1 MTSPPVNSPAATPP
15 GRAAAAVPV
24 LAVPVLAVP
33 VLTVLAVTVL
43 AGCTVA
49 WAAVPVAGARAG
61 ARPVLVAAVA
71 CAVLSV
77 VKLAAAKLAARPGAV
92 PQVRYLPPVAGFAVR
107 SWSGLRAVPWA
118 EGMTVAVLGLE
129 ALRPS
134 RPWHTVVLGVALL
147 GFLLALHLAES
158 AAGPAVLRPQL
169 PLIVA
174 GIGLCAVS
182 AGAAMLPATG
192 GLLAVIAAV
201 AAVAVAAIAVPV

>member
-1 MTSPPVNSPAATPP
+1 MTSPPVNSPAAPPP

-24 LAVPVLAVP
+24 LAAPVLAVP

-77 VKLAAAKLAARPGAV
+77 VKLAATKLAARPGAV

-174 GIGLCAVS
+174 GIGLSAVS

-192 GLLAVIAAV
+192 GLLAVIAAA